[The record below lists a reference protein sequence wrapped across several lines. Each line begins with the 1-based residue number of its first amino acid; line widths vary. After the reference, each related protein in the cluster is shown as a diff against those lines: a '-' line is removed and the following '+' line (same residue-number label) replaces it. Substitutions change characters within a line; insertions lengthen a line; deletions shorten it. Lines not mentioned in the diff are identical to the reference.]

1 MKRTKKI
8 GDATSVLDALTS
20 TSYASIVGPIKW
32 TGQPVQNV
40 TKTPL
45 VGGQWQ
51 RRRGGEFEPV
61 ITDNTTA
68 PGIPVG
74 GKLDLL
80 S

>member
-8 GDATSVLDALTS
+8 GDAKSVLDALTS
-20 TSYASIVGPIKW
+20 TSYPSIVGPIKW
-32 TGQPVQNV
+32 TGEPVQNV

-45 VGGQWQ
+45 VGGQWK
-51 RRRGGEFEPV
+51 RKSNGEFEPV

-74 GKLDLL
+74 GRFELL